1 MKKILIS
8 ILLFIFIIIPSY
20 SYSAEKIVYLDVE
33 KIMQDSIAGK
43 SIISQLKKKRESTIS
58 KFKKKEKDIFDKE
71 KKLIAQKNV
80 LSKDDFES
88 KIKELRNE
96 ISNYQK
102 ERNKTSNNI
111 NNLRIKA
118 STKLI
123 SKLTPI
129 LEEYSKK
136 NSIRIIIQK
145 KQIVMGAK
153 EDDITKDILE
163 LVNQKIKSIKLD

>member
-1 MKKILIS
+1 
-8 ILLFIFIIIPSY
+8 
-20 SYSAEKIVYLDVE
+20 
-33 KIMQDSIAGK
+33 MQQSIAGK
-43 SIISQLKKKRESTIS
+43 SIIAQIKKKRDSSIS
-58 KFKKKEKDIFDKE
+58 KFKNKEKDILDKE

-80 LSKDDFES
+80 LSKEEFET
-88 KIKELRNE
+88 KIIELRKE

-102 ERNKTSNNI
+102 ERNKTSNEI
-111 NNLRIKA
+111 ARSRVKA

-136 NSIRIIIQK
+136 NSIRIIVQK
-145 KQIVMGAK
+145 KNIVMGKK

-163 LVNQKIKSIKLD
+163 LVNQKVKNIKLD

>member
-8 ILLFIFIIIPSY
+8 ILLFISFLSPAY
-20 SYSAEKIVYLDVE
+20 SSEKIVYLDVE
-33 KIMQDSIAGK
+33 KIMQQSTAGK
-43 SIISQLKKKRESTIS
+43 SIIAQLKKKRESLIS
-58 KFKKKEKDIFDKE
+58 KFKKKEKEILENK

-80 LSKDDFES
+80 LSKEEFES
-88 KIKELRNE
+88 KIIELRKD

-102 ERNKTSNNI
+102 DRNKTLNEITKS
-111 NNLRIKA
+111 RVKA

-123 SKLTPI
+123 NKLSPI

-145 KQIVMGAK
+145 KNIVMGKK
-153 EDDITKDILE
+153 EDDITNDILE
-163 LVNQKIKSIKLD
+163 LVNQNVKNIKLD